1 MDRFVDRRFDESF
14 ETFQHLET
22 NVSGAGQRFEIFH
35 FKKRLA
41 SHRRTH
47 IPDVDIA
54 TTEKK
59 FAYFTIKIPQ
69 TVNISIRSRSVSV
82 GVELVVAVELRSPMT
97 ARSAFRITVDPIQTR
112 FNGSRPARG
121 RTAST
126 LASAWALHSARVA
139 AARLVEARSSSS
151 VVAGAGSIS
160 TSTDVGLAGGAR
172 QMASSGRRMAT
183 IGAGGATIGPGEAT
197 IGPGEATIGAGGAT
211 IGAGGATIGAGGA
224 TIGAGAA
231 TIGPGE
237 ATIGACF
244 SNASVDVAQ
253 FIDWNP
259 RVTAVFQ
266 RSGCDTV
273 ATASATHPTTP
284 ALVVVVGGL
293 LASTTGAPRAGVVIV
308 QPRSEMRLGFVGS
321 FGLVAID
328 DRLLVSLGGSVEN
341 VCIPASVASASA
353 TVASTT
359 MPHFVE
365 IILATA
371 IHRSQMLLE
380 LIKPLMTIN

>member
-1 MDRFVDRRFDESF
+1 MDRFVDRRFDGGASHFTKQTFLVMTPFAVESF

-22 NVSGAGQRFEIFH
+22 NVPGAGQRFEIFH

-41 SHRRTH
+41 SHHRTH
-47 IPDVDIA
+47 IPDVDIGHLFHRQIIIIFWERERKSRELTDLKLA

-112 FNGSRPARG
+112 FRCITSHLGLACASTRSVRCSGSRPARG

-126 LASAWALHSARVA
+126 LAAAWALHSARVA

-160 TSTDVGLAGGAR
+160 TSTDMGLAGGAR

-183 IGAGGATIGPGEAT
+183 IGAGGATIGAGGAT
-197 IGPGEATIGAGGAT
+197 IGPGEATIGAGG
-211 IGAGGATIGAGGA
+211 
-224 TIGAGAA
+224 A

-253 FIDWNP
+253 FIG
-259 RVTAVFQ
+259 
-266 RSGCDTV
+266 S
-273 ATASATHPTTP
+273 
-284 ALVVVVGGL
+284 L
-293 LASTTGAPRAGVVIV
+293 VIV
-308 QPRSEMRLGFVGS
+308 GAGSPAVRS
-321 FGLVAID
+321 
-328 DRLLVSLGGSVEN
+328 
-341 VCIPASVASASA
+341 
-353 TVASTT
+353 
-359 MPHFVE
+359 
-365 IILATA
+365 
-371 IHRSQMLLE
+371 
-380 LIKPLMTIN
+380 